1 MLVHYRE
8 SPCAGGGRGC
18 CAFEWVSWVGG
29 VPLLPRRVL
38 ESERMEIGQEGRVK
52 LKGLFEDDYVQ
63 AAVTEGILNDP
74 WDVGDA
80 LFLPIV

>member
-1 MLVHYRE
+1 
-8 SPCAGGGRGC
+8 
-18 CAFEWVSWVGG
+18 
-29 VPLLPRRVL
+29 
-38 ESERMEIGQEGRVK
+38 MEIGQEGRVK